1 MVLTVRVEGYLPY
14 PIDTLIYFFRSV
26 LCVSIGIGLEMMVR
40 CCLATLHRLG
50 HPGKQG
56 NCDTWDGVPS
66 PNPIREGVGK
76 HRRLRHIGEIAHQ
89 TRQSTGTGLTISHL
103 ARPMCDIILTYQM
116 LRLN

>member
-1 MVLTVRVEGYLPY
+1 MVLTVRVEEYPPY
-14 PIDTLIYFFRSV
+14 PTDTLIYFFRSV

-56 NCDTWDGVPS
+56 NCETWDGVPS
-66 PNPIREGVGK
+66 PIPIGEGVGK
-76 HRRLRHIGEIAHQ
+76 RRRLRHAWEIAHQ
-89 TRQSTGTGLTISHL
+89 TRQSTGTGLTISRL
-103 ARPMCDIILTYQM
+103 ARPMCVIILTYQM